1 MTPPV
6 RRKGGRGRLA
16 RAFVFVGVLSFTS
29 CASSPKD
36 GVVVLRPSPARQPT
50 HQVVG
55 ESIIASLGGAAVTVQ
70 WLSPPGV
77 DRFYAGRIGLVNPFP
92 KETWKDAPPTVFLVQ
107 FRNQTSEDLQFDP
120 ALTFL
125 VDQRGRRGV
134 PLSFEEVYMGKP
146 EAERSGPA
154 LRSLQATLFSRYL
167 VLPPGG
173 QREALLVFPG
183 IDPEAKVLLLEFA
196 SFFIGGKS
204 APGHFEFQVL
214 HQPTQ

>member
-1 MTPPV
+1 MLGT
-6 RRKGGRGRLA
+6 
-16 RAFVFVGVLSFTS
+16 VLFLTG
-29 CASSPKD
+29 CASSPTD

-70 WLSPPGV
+70 WLSAPGV

-92 KETWKDAPPTVFLVQ
+92 KETWKDAPPIIFLVQ
-107 FRNQTSEDLQFDP
+107 VRNQTSEELQFDP
-120 ALTFL
+120 TLTFL
-125 VDQRGRRGV
+125 VDQGGRRGL
-134 PLSFEEVYMGKP
+134 PLSYEGMYLGMS

-154 LRSLQATLFSRYL
+154 MRSLQATLFSRYL

-173 QREALLVFPG
+173 QREGLLVFPG
-183 IDPEAKVLLLEFA
+183 IEPEAKVLLLEFA

-214 HQPTQ
+214 RQPTQ

>member
-1 MTPPV
+1 
-6 RRKGGRGRLA
+6 
-16 RAFVFVGVLSFTS
+16 VFVGVLSFTA

-36 GVVVLRPSPARQPT
+36 GVLVLRPSPARQPT

-55 ESIIASLGGAAVTVQ
+55 ESVIASLGGAGVTVQ
-70 WLSPPGV
+70 WLPASGV
-77 DRFYAGRIGLVNPFP
+77 ERFYVGKLGLVNPFP
-92 KETWKDAPPTVFLVQ
+92 KEAWKNAPPTVFLVQ

-125 VDQRGRRGV
+125 VDQGGRRGV
-134 PLSFEEVYMGKP
+134 PLSFEEVYMGMS

-154 LRSLQATLFSRYL
+154 LRSLQATLFSRFV

-183 IDPEAKVLLLEFA
+183 IGPEAKSLLLEFA
-196 SFFIGGKS
+196 SFFVGGRNV
-204 APGHFEFQVL
+204 PGLFEFQVL
-214 HQPTQ
+214 REQPN